1 MKVHS
6 HFLINPFNSFT
17 MEDKITEK
25 VYCYDHPSAYNNHD
39 ALAIAA
45 MAGRNNEDP
54 LAMASMMNNNQW
66 MNNPFIY
73 LVFLMMFGNGGFL
86 GNRNGLQGAEIQG
99 QLDSLRNQMADN
111 QNSNLIMGAIQGNNC
126 DLKSLASNLNCDFNQ
141 LQNSVCA
148 VRSAIEQVGGK
159 IGYSA
164 ERVINAANLGDM
176 NIIQQLKD
184 CCCQTQQ
191 NIIKMGYEQQLATCN
206 QTNTLQNAIQY
217 VATGVER
224 GFAASSFQN
233 AKDKCDIIRSS
244 QDNTQRIIDT
254 LNNHWQYDLQQKYND
269 ARLELSQQKQNA
281 TLIAALKPT
290 AAAA

>member
-1 MKVHS
+1 
-6 HFLINPFNSFT
+6 

>member
-1 MKVHS
+1 
-6 HFLINPFNSFT
+6 

-73 LVFLMMFGNGGFL
+73 LVFLMMFGNGGFW

-233 AKDKCDIIRSS
+233 AQDKCDIIRSS

-254 LNNHWQYDLQQKYND
+254 LNNHWQYDLQQRYND

-290 AAAA
+290 ATAA